1 MESMILGGMPL
12 LPSAVEKV
20 LPATL
25 IDEVGRVA
33 HGAVE
38 ELRLK
43 CGRRAWMTCGG
54 RNVILDTVLDRGQ
67 MEDILLAV
75 CGGSLYAHAESI
87 REGYVTLAGGVRVG
101 VVGRAAVEDGR
112 TVSVRDISSLCFRI
126 PNGVRVDVS
135 PLSAL
140 VRSFQRTRGLL
151 VYSPPGGGKTT
162 VLRCLARALGSGE
175 NPMRVVVVDTR
186 GELEAGLSGRGL
198 CVDILSGYPR
208 RAGIEIAARS
218 MGAEVI
224 VCDEI
229 CGAEEARVIIETQGG
244 GVPLVASAHASDM
257 AGLLSRCCIARAPL
271 ALMFGWIDKPRLCL
285 TLFLTTTRRRAH
297 DGGASEGGGGGG
309 GASEGGGGGGG
320 FCLRR
325 VSRERAWGTKAGGD
339 GTACGIFAA
348 VSGDSV
354 GY

>member
-257 AGLLSRCCIARAPL
+257 AGLLSRSDMALLHRAGT
-271 ALMFGWIDKPRLCL
+271 FGAYVRVDRQAAS
-285 TLFLTTTRRRAH
+285 LFDIVSH
-297 DGGASEGGGGGG
+297 DDAEAGA
-309 GASEGGGGGGG
+309 
-320 FCLRR
+320 
-325 VSRERAWGTKAGGD
+325 
-339 GTACGIFAA
+339 
-348 VSGDSV
+348 
-354 GY
+354 